1 MNFKYV
7 ELMFLATKPT
17 RSRWLKVFRET
28 PITINH
34 VSDYNGPIKGQ
45 RVFGGGRTSAQ
56 LK

>member
-28 PITINH
+28 PIKASGAPLESMRQGSNTTPLM
-34 VSDYNGPIKGQ
+34 GK
-45 RVFGGGRTSAQ
+45 R
-56 LK
+56 

>member
-28 PITINH
+28 PISGALASNPAIYFDPLSPRGVT
-34 VSDYNGPIKGQ
+34 
-45 RVFGGGRTSAQ
+45 R
-56 LK
+56 